1 MEGGG
6 EEDSCCICYEI
17 NLQSDVIKKLFR
29 VLVKKSIESIMSERA
44 LLSQLNNPFVINMK
58 YAFQD
63 IENLYIALDYLSGG
77 DLRYHLFT
85 KVNFS

>member
-1 MEGGG
+1 
-6 EEDSCCICYEI
+6 
-17 NLQSDVIKKLFR
+17 
-29 VLVKKSIESIMSERA
+29 MS
-44 LLSQLNNPFVINMK
+44 NPFIINMK

-85 KVNFS
+85 KPSFSESECSSFGLTQSSSWLV